1 MILFPFCRPVISV
14 SPSCGSPRGVSA
26 PGLSERVSPRPSGR
40 RPRTDAAGADV
51 AVYPLLIRALP
62 GERGL
67 PGDAVR
73 LSMAKN
79 PSPNPQILFPLLI
92 FFRALSP
99 PPPPCGVF
107 CNPRCIRACRVQRRI
122 ARFAFPRPNRRLCCV
137 TSFLFRCSITWGA
150 ACGLPPGLAPARP
163 RPRTA
168 AAPDTSLLSG
178 RRRGLGGY
186 F

>member
-1 MILFPFCRPVISV
+1 M
-14 SPSCGSPRGVSA
+14 PSCDFCWSFLREPARRLASAFRTAPSNGRG
-26 PGLSERVSPRPSGR
+26 RCGR
-40 RPRTDAAGADV
+40 RCLSAVVIRAIASPEAEPRDGLPCPASEDSQATPCGSAWPRT
-51 AVYPLLIRALP
+51 PPPIHRFF
-62 GERGL
+62 
-67 PGDAVR
+67 
-73 LSMAKN
+73 
-79 PSPNPQILFPLLI
+79 FPL
-92 FFRALSP
+92 FFSCLVA

-107 CNPRCIRACRVQRRI
+107 CNPRCIRACRVQRRF

>member
-1 MILFPFCRPVISV
+1 MLSCDFCWSFLREPARRVGAGPFGARLASAFRTA
-14 SPSCGSPRGVSA
+14 PSNGRG
-26 PGLSERVSPRPSGR
+26 RCGR
-40 RPRTDAAGADV
+40 RCLS
-51 AVYPLLIRALP
+51 AVVIRALP

-107 CNPRCIRACRVQRRI
+107 CNPRCIRACRVQRRF

-150 ACGLPPGLAPARP
+150 ACGLPPGLARARP
-163 RPRTA
+163 PRRT
-168 AAPDTSLLSG
+168 
-178 RRRGLGGY
+178 
-186 F
+186 